1 MGENGLGRGPFV
13 IFVIFVRTNIRP
25 SAEERPLREILQR
38 LHLRARNERD
48 IVSRGTYR
56 AAAVTRVFDIIVVG
70 GGHAGCE
77 AAAAAARMGACVA
90 LVNFARGQIGA
101 MSCNPAI
108 GGLGK
113 GHLVREV
120 DAWDGLIGRA
130 TDEAGIHYRML
141 NASKGAAVRGPRV
154 QADRRLYKA
163 AIHRLLD
170 AQTGLEIVE
179 GEAAALRLEGRRV
192 AGLDLADG
200 RALHAK
206 AVILATGTFL
216 GGKLHFG
223 RTSRAGGRIG
233 ERAATALAH
242 QLRALGLP
250 LARLKT
256 GTPPRLDGRTLDW
269 AALERQDSD
278 EQDWTMSPMT
288 QARPAPQLFCA
299 ITRTNAATHD
309 IIRSNLDRSPLFAG
323 DISGVGPRYC
333 PSIEDKVQR
342 FADRDGHQIFLE
354 PEGLDDVAVYP
365 NGISTSLPEDVQLA
379 MVRSMPGLE
388 RAEILQPGYAV
399 EYDYVDPRILEP
411 TLAVGD
417 VEGLYLAGQINGTT
431 GYEEAAA
438 QGLVAGANAAAW
450 VAGRAPVSF
459 DRSDSYIGVMV
470 DDLTLQGVTEP
481 YRMLTARAEFR
492 LRLRADNAEARLTP
506 KAIVAGCVGPE
517 RRTHFEA
524 RQARRAAVEL
534 QLGATRTGTELRA
547 AGIAVADDGR
557 RRSLSEWLRFPE
569 TDASGLLKLVPAL
582 AEFPRRL
589 VEEAAEDHRYGPYVE
604 RQQVEV
610 ARLRSDEN
618 VRIPPHIDYSAIAG
632 LSLEMVER
640 LNAARPSTLGAA
652 RRIRG
657 VTPAALAAIL
667 VHSRRKAA

>member
-1 MGENGLGRGPFV
+1 MNRDF
-13 IFVIFVRTNIRP
+13 
-25 SAEERPLREILQR
+25 
-38 LHLRARNERD
+38 D
-48 IVSRGTYR
+48 IV
-56 AAAVTRVFDIIVVG
+56 VVG

-77 AAAAAARMGACVA
+77 AAAAAARMGGRVA
-90 LVNFARGQIGA
+90 LVSFARDQIGA

-120 DAWDGLIGRA
+120 DAFDGLIGRA

-163 AIHRLLD
+163 AIHRMLD
-170 AQTGLEIVE
+170 CQDGLEIVE
-179 GEAAALRLEGRRV
+179 GEAAALRLEDRRV
-192 AGLDLADG
+192 TGLELADG
-200 RALHAK
+200 RMLRAR
-206 AVILATGTFL
+206 AVVLATGTFL

-223 RTSRAGGRIG
+223 RSSRVGGRIG
-233 ERAATALAH
+233 ERAATALAV
-242 QLRALGLP
+242 QLRELGLP

-256 GTPPRLDGRTLDW
+256 GTPPRLDGRSIDW
-269 AALERQDSD
+269 AALERQESDSAG
-278 EQDWTMSPMT
+278 WTMSPMT
-288 QARPAPQLFCA
+288 DGRPAPQLFCA
-299 ITRTNAATHD
+299 ITRTNAATHE

-333 PSIEDKVQR
+333 PSIEDKVHR

-354 PEGLDDVAVYP
+354 PEGLDDPAVYP

-379 MVRSMPGLE
+379 MVRSMAGLE

-399 EYDYVDPRILEP
+399 EYDHVDPRILEP
-411 TLAVGD
+411 TLGARGVG
-417 VEGLYLAGQINGTT
+417 GLYLAGQINGTT

-438 QGLVAGANAAAW
+438 QGLVAGVNSAAW
-450 VAGRAPVSF
+450 VAGRAPILF
-459 DRSDSYIGVMV
+459 DRSDSYVGVMV

-492 LRLRADNAEARLTP
+492 LRLRSDNAGARLTP
-506 KAIVAGCVGPE
+506 KAIAAGCAGPG
-517 RRTHFEA
+517 RRAHFETRR
-524 RQARRAAVEL
+524 RQREAVEH
-534 QLGATRTGTELRA
+534 QLGAVLSAAELRHW
-547 AGIAVADDGR
+547 GVNVGDDGR
-557 RRSLSEWLRFPE
+557 RRALAEWLRFPE
-569 TDASGLLKLVPAL
+569 LDAAGLLRAAPSL
-582 AEFPRRL
+582 ARFPQRL
-589 VEEAAEDHRYGPYVE
+589 VEEAVEDHRYAPYVE
-604 RQQVEV
+604 RQQAEV

-618 VRIPPHIDYSAIAG
+618 VRIPADIDYSAIAG

-640 LNAARPSTLGAA
+640 LDAARPSTLGAA

-657 VTPAALAAIL
+657 ITPAALAAIL